1 MLSWIIAGVEAF
13 GCGSL
18 APRLLVVPPAG
29 QEGEAVDEVPQR
41 LRQPLRRGAEG
52 RCHVLVQQLL

>member
-1 MLSWIIAGVEAF
+1 MLSWIIAGVEAV

-41 LRQPLRRGAEG
+41 LRQPLR
-52 RCHVLVQQLL
+52 